1 MSGRA
6 FFPASFEKSAQAMA
20 GRAMWLL
27 LVAGLLVVI
36 SMMPV
41 PRLPIAILL
50 TAATTLFAL
59 VIVLL
64 LMAAVA
70 GRETRG
76 AVQNARV
83 FYSNDIAPG
92 FATDFD
98 GAVLFRND
106 AAVDRFGTEKAP
118 TLARALGELF
128 ADPSSVI
135 YRLQNRAEARGNA
148 MEDVVTRRGHVRISV
163 NRIGRDA
170 FYWRF
175 DEMEDRSAARG
186 AETLSLP
193 LMTVG
198 RNGTVL
204 FMNEAAR
211 NLLGGR
217 ARNVES
223 VLGAGMLTS
232 GVVMTLDG
240 AEGPFRARVVD
251 IGGRNGRREIYFLP
265 VTEDEQT
272 DLLDD
277 QFFDAVPVA
286 LMKLSPQGQILLANR
301 LARNLLSIPDG
312 TRNLNQHLDGLGR
325 SVNDWLEDVTQGRAA
340 NTAEV
345 LRIQR
350 EDREIFVQV
359 TLERVYDAGQPAIVA
374 VLQDATELKSLEA
387 QFTQSQKMQAIGQL
401 AGGVAHDF
409 NNLLTAISGHC
420 DLLLLRHEP
429 DAPDYGDLM
438 QIHQNANRA
447 ASLVGQL
454 LAFSRK
460 QTLRPELID
469 LPDVMGDLTHLLNRL
484 VGEKIRID
492 LKHDPDLAPIRAD
505 KRQLEQVIMNL
516 VVNAR
521 DAMTEGGEIGIETET
536 IELREDLHRDRA
548 MVPAGRYVSIQVS
561 DQGCGIPKGKIE
573 KIFEPFFT
581 TKKVGEGTGL
591 GLSTAYGIVKQSGG
605 FIFVD
610 SQVGVGTQFT
620 LYFPAR
626 DEEVAPKAAFEE
638 ISAPMECDKPSV
650 EPTDALLLTEKVR
663 VEDALLPVPA
673 EKPKAGEDAEETSD
687 LPEGVALLAPD
698 EIRFHSRRTAAS
710 SVQDEEHFNLFAP
723 EATLDEPLD
732 RIQSLLQTE
741 EDATETPDRVDIS
754 SMRGDDAIVQ
764 PPPKVETDRNQSG
777 VVLLVE
783 DEAPV
788 RAFAS
793 RALRMR
799 GFTVIE
805 AENAE
810 DALAALEDRALSVD
824 VFVTDVV
831 MPGMDGPSWVKKALQ
846 ERPETKVVF
855 VSGYAEDSFSD
866 TQARIPNSVFL
877 PKPFSLTELT
887 STVDAQMV

>member
-6 FFPASFEKSAQAMA
+6 LLPASFEKSAQAMA

-27 LVAGLLVVI
+27 LLAGILVLASLL
-36 SMMPV
+36 PV
-41 PRLPIAILL
+41 PRLSVIMLL

-70 GRETRG
+70 GRDTRG
-76 AVQNARV
+76 AVQNAQA
-83 FYSNDIAPG
+83 FHATDIAPG
-92 FATDFD
+92 FATDLD

-106 AAVDRFGTEKAP
+106 AAVERFGGDRAP

-163 NRIGRDA
+163 HRVGRDA

-211 NLLGGR
+211 SLLGGR
-217 ARNVES
+217 ARNAET
-223 VLGAGMLTS
+223 VLGSGKLTS

-240 AEGPFRARVVD
+240 AEGPFQARVID
-251 IGGRNGRREIYFLP
+251 ISGRSGRREIYFLP
-265 VTEDEQT
+265 VTEVEQT
-272 DLLDD
+272 NLLDD

-286 LMKLSPQGQILLANR
+286 LMKLAPDGRILLANR

-312 TRNLNQHLDGLGR
+312 LRNFNQHVDGLGR
-325 SVNDWLEDVTQGRAA
+325 SVLDWLEDVLKGRAP
-340 NTAEV
+340 NSAEV
-345 LRIQR
+345 LRVQR
-350 EDREIFVQV
+350 DDREIFVQV
-359 TLERVYDAGQPAIVA
+359 TLERVYDAGQQAIVA

-460 QTLRPELID
+460 QTLRPELVD
-469 LPDVMGDLTHLLNRL
+469 LTDALGDLTHLLNRL
-484 VGEKIRID
+484 VGETIRID
-492 LKHDPDLAPIRAD
+492 LIHDPDLAMIRAD

-521 DAMTEGGEIGIETET
+521 DAMADGGEIRIETET
-536 IELREDLHRDRA
+536 VELRDDLQRDRA
-548 MVPAGRYVSIQVS
+548 VVPAGRYVQVRVT
-561 DQGCGIPKGKIE
+561 DQGSGIPKDKID

-581 TKKVGEGTGL
+581 TKKLGEGTGL

-610 SQVGVGTQFT
+610 SQIGQGTQFT
-620 LYFPAR
+620 LFFPAR
-626 DEEVAPKAAFEE
+626 EEEVTQPAQTPDAALPAE
-638 ISAPMECDKPSV
+638 PS
-650 EPTDALLLTEKVR
+650 EPALVLSPAAR
-663 VEDALLPVPA
+663 VPEDAPLNTAEDPDTAEDDAPNAPLL
-673 EKPKAGEDAEETSD
+673 E
-687 LPEGVALLAPD
+687 PD
-698 EIRFHSRRTAAS
+698 EILFHTRRLPATGR
-710 SVQDEEHFNLFAP
+710 DTDPEEDGFNLFSP
-723 EATLDEPLD
+723 QTDLDEPLQNV
-732 RIQSLLQTE
+732 RALLRDPAPDAPQAPA
-741 EDATETPDRVDIS
+741 DATSEAPEPATTPAPATEADTAA
-754 SMRGDDAIVQ
+754 G
-764 PPPKVETDRNQSG
+764 NG

-810 DALAALEDRALSVD
+810 DALSTLQDRALSVD

-831 MPGMDGPSWVKKALQ
+831 MPGMDGPSWVQQALQ
-846 ERPETKVVF
+846 DRPDTRVVF

-866 TQARIPNSVFL
+866 TQSRIPNSVFL

-887 STVDAQMV
+887 STVDAQMQ

>member
-6 FFPASFEKSAQAMA
+6 LFPASFEKSAQAMA

-27 LVAGLLVVI
+27 LLAGILVVV

-41 PRLPIAILL
+41 PRLPVILLL

-64 LMAAVA
+64 LLAAVA
-70 GRETRG
+70 GRDTRG
-76 AVQNARV
+76 AVQNARA
-83 FYSNDIAPG
+83 FHGNDIAPG
-92 FATDFD
+92 FATDLD
-98 GAVLFRND
+98 GAVLFRNE
-106 AAVDRFGTEKAP
+106 AAVERFGEDRAP

-211 NLLGGR
+211 TLLGGR
-217 ARNVES
+217 ARNAEA
-223 VLGAGMLTS
+223 VLGTGKLTS

-240 AEGPFRARVVD
+240 AEGPFQARVID
-251 IGGRNGRREIYFLP
+251 ISGRSGRREVYFLP
-265 VTEDEQT
+265 VSDSEQT
-272 DLLDD
+272 NLLDD

-286 LMKLSPQGQILLANR
+286 LMKLAPDGQILLANR
-301 LARNLLSIPDG
+301 LARNLLSIPEG
-312 TRNLNQHLDGLGR
+312 RRNFNQHVDGLGR
-325 SVNDWLEDVTQGRAA
+325 SVLDWLDDMLKGRAP
-340 NTAEV
+340 NSAEV
-345 LRIQR
+345 LRVQR
-350 EDREIFVQV
+350 DDREIFVQV

-374 VLQDATELKSLEA
+374 VLQDATELKALEA

-420 DLLLLRHEP
+420 DLLLMRHEP

-460 QTLRPELID
+460 QTLRPELVD
-469 LPDVMGDLTHLLNRL
+469 LTDALGDLTHLLNRL
-484 VGEKIRID
+484 VGETIRIN
-492 LKHDPDLAPIRAD
+492 LIHDPNLAPIRAD

-521 DAMTEGGEIGIETET
+521 DAMAEGGEIRIETAT
-536 IELREDLHRDRA
+536 TDLAEDLRRDRA
-548 MVPAGRYVSIQVS
+548 VVPAGRYVRVQVT
-561 DQGCGIPKGKIE
+561 DQGSGIPGDKID

-610 SQVGVGTQFT
+610 SQIGQGTQFT

-626 DEEVAPKAAFEE
+626 DETLAEAAAPQTSQTTDEPASPLVLSSQARVP
-638 ISAPMECDKPSV
+638 SDMDNDAPC
-650 EPTDALLLTEKVR
+650 
-663 VEDALLPVPA
+663 
-673 EKPKAGEDAEETSD
+673 DAELDEPQD
-687 LPEGVALLAPD
+687 AARDAEIVLMPPD
-698 EIRFHSRRTAAS
+698 EIQFHTRRLPPENDP
-710 SVQDEEHFNLFAP
+710 DEDGFNLFAP
-723 EATLDEPLD
+723 QDELSEPLD
-732 RIQSLLQTE
+732 RVRALLHEPADDTGPAAAERAPVAASAPAQSG
-741 EDATETPDRVDIS
+741 A
-754 SMRGDDAIVQ
+754 DDCGSAQ
-764 PPPKVETDRNQSG
+764 GTGSAGNG

-810 DALAALEDRALSVD
+810 DALDALQDRALAVD

-831 MPGMDGPSWVKKALQ
+831 MPGMDGPAWVQRALQ
-846 ERPETKVVF
+846 DRPDTRVVF

-887 STVDAQMV
+887 STVDAQMA